1 MQGER
6 NVATMRTGPWKEW
19 DRATRLPNPP
29 PPAGSCDCQFHIY
42 GDPQKYPPS
51 AAATYPPID
60 ATFEHAVAMHAALG
74 FTRGVIVHSSIYGS
88 DHRLLLDT
96 LEQASPELRRRY
108 RATSIID
115 DSVSDRE
122 LERLNA
128 AGVCAARLNIAKMF
142 GVTPSKDATQRTIDR
157 IRELGWHVRVHVRG
171 NDLLEFSDVLKGV
184 RDIPMVIDHMGH
196 VDLSQGLANPVCQWI
211 LEILKRENW
220 WMMVSNGNRDSKME
234 SGWDDAVPVG
244 RAYVEA
250 APDRIIWSTDWPH
263 PMWSKRMMNDAEE
276 VELLYRYVDNDPSL
290 LQRILVD
297 NPVRLHRF
305 E

>member
-1 MQGER
+1 M
-6 NVATMRTGPWKEW
+6 A
-19 DRATRLPNPP
+19 
-29 PPAGSCDCQFHIY
+29 
-42 GDPQKYPPS
+42 
-51 AAATYPPID
+51 
-60 ATFEHAVAMHAALG
+60 

-96 LEQASPELRRRY
+96 LEQASPDVRRRY

-142 GVTPSKDATQRTIDR
+142 GVTPSKSATQRTIDR

-171 NDLLEFSDVLKGV
+171 DDLLEFSDVLKGV

-196 VDLSQGLANPVCQWI
+196 VDLSKGLDNPVCQWI
-211 LEILKRENW
+211 LEILKRDNW

-244 RAYVEA
+244 RAYVEV